1 MSRSTLPLLDSSLY
15 PQVWQRQTFASPQA
29 LLLSMLSAVLSR
41 DVIIDASAFTKQ
53 LLADDVYQ
61 EWINTTVFGRYL
73 HRNFTAFYQQTED
86 SFNTDMPAL
95 FRQELVRHAQYL
107 PLGQVLFFA
116 GDMLK
121 NVRQTK
127 TLTTTVNPAT
137 TIINAQKMSH
147 NLAQNLAQ
155 NLTVNTSKLII
166 NQITIT
172 GKQVLGFAIRHNKR
186 TSERLR
192 NEVLI
197 LDFQDLRL
205 VNEQAIED
213 IKKSNIDDSI
223 LLRSYELR

>member
-1 MSRSTLPLLDSSLY
+1 MSRLTLPLLDISLY
-15 PQVWQRQTFASPQA
+15 PQVWQQQTFTSPQA
-29 LLLSMLSAVLSR
+29 LLLSMLSAILSK
-41 DVIIDASAFTKQ
+41 DVTIDASAFTKQ

-86 SFNTDMPAL
+86 SFNTDMPAI
-95 FRQELVRHAQYL
+95 FRQELMRHTQYL
-107 PLGQVLFFA
+107 PLNQVLFFA
-116 GDMLK
+116 GDMPK
-121 NVRQTK
+121 SVRQTK

-137 TIINAQKMSH
+137 AIINAQTLNM
-147 NLAQNLAQ
+147 
-155 NLTVNTSKLII
+155 NTSRLII

-213 IKKSNIDDSI
+213 IKKSNIDFSI
-223 LLRSYELR
+223 LLRSYEIR

>member
-15 PQVWQRQTFASPQA
+15 PQVWQQQTFASPQA
-29 LLLSMLSAVLSR
+29 LLLSMMLSATLSR
-41 DVIIDASAFTKQ
+41 DITIDASAFTKQ

-95 FRQELVRHAQYL
+95 FRQELMRHTQYL
-107 PLGQVLFFA
+107 PLNQVLFFA
-116 GDMLK
+116 GDMSK
-121 NVRQTK
+121 SVRQIK
-127 TLTTTVNPAT
+127 ILTTTVNPAT
-137 TIINAQKMSH
+137 AIINAQTMSQKLTQK
-147 NLAQNLAQ
+147 LATN
-155 NLTVNTSKLII
+155 NPKLII
-166 NQITIT
+166 NQITVT

-213 IKKSNIDDSI
+213 IKKSNIEFSI
-223 LLRSYELR
+223 LLRSYEIR

>member
-15 PQVWQRQTFASPQA
+15 PQVWQQQIFTSPKA
-29 LLLSMLSAVLSR
+29 LLLSMLSATLSR
-41 DVIIDASAFTKQ
+41 KVTIDASAFTKQ

-86 SFNTDMPAL
+86 SFNTDMPAI
-95 FRQELVRHAQYL
+95 FRQELMRHTQYL
-107 PLGQVLFFA
+107 PLNQVLFFA
-116 GDMLK
+116 GDMPK
-121 NVRQTK
+121 SVRQIK
-127 TLTTTVNPAT
+127 ILTTTVNPAT
-137 TIINAQKMSH
+137 AVINAQTMSQKLTQK
-147 NLAQNLAQ
+147 LATN
-155 NLTVNTSKLII
+155 SPKLFI
-166 NQITIT
+166 NQMTVT

-205 VNEQAIED
+205 VNEQTIED
-213 IKKSNIDDSI
+213 IKKSNIEDSI
-223 LLRSYELR
+223 LLRSYEIR

>member
-1 MSRSTLPLLDSSLY
+1 MIRSTLPLLDSSLY
-15 PQVWQRQTFASPQA
+15 PQVWQQQTFNSPQA
-29 LLLSMLSAVLSR
+29 LLLSMLSATLSR
-41 DVIIDASAFTKQ
+41 DITIDASAFTKQ

-107 PLGQVLFFA
+107 PLGQVLFLA
-116 GDMLK
+116 GDMSK
-121 NVRQTK
+121 SVRQTK

-147 NLAQNLAQ
+147 NLAQ

-223 LLRSYELR
+223 LLRSYEIR

>member
-15 PQVWQRQTFASPQA
+15 PQVWQQQTFTSPQA
-29 LLLSMLSAVLSR
+29 LLLSMLSATLSR
-41 DVIIDASAFTKQ
+41 EVTIDASTFTKQ

-95 FRQELVRHAQYL
+95 FRQELMRHTQYL
-107 PLGQVLFFA
+107 PLNQVLFFA
-116 GDMLK
+116 GDMPK
-121 NVRQTK
+121 SVRQTK

-137 TIINAQKMSH
+137 VIIN
-147 NLAQNLAQ
+147 AQNLAQ
-155 NLTVNTSKLII
+155 KLTVNTSRLII

-223 LLRSYELR
+223 LLRSYEIR